1 MVLVFGCHKASTDS
15 SAPPPVGS
23 NTDVP
28 APGSGPPVPNPT
40 VTGPLMTA
48 TNAAGQPDFPEM
60 NRDVRRWLLRNR
72 RAPKDFAEYAASAT
86 IQIPPPPAGKKYALD
101 KHLHVILVSQ

>member
-1 MVLVFGCHKASTDS
+1 
-15 SAPPPVGS
+15 
-23 NTDVP
+23 
-28 APGSGPPVPNPT
+28 
-40 VTGPLMTA
+40 MTA